1 MLREILLTTLETI
14 RKRIDLLGGMDLEAK
29 RELKDQNHFTLQVLS
44 LLDYAHVKLMNI
56 AQENQKQKEGAGG
69 NIKKKEEIKKSSAPA
84 DNGG

>member
-29 RELKDQNHFTLQVLS
+29 RELKDQNHLTLQVLS
-44 LLDYAHVKLMNI
+44 LLDYAYVKLMNI

-69 NIKKKEEIKKSSAPA
+69 NIKKKEEIKKSPA
-84 DNGG
+84 